1 MGDDDVF
8 VEEVEDSDL
17 ARCLP
22 FDVEAWDFGWE
33 RVEGATFSSF
43 ELSWSDNDE
52 LLSCRAFSDDRLC
65 AWRLVV
71 GICVLMESFPN

>member
-43 ELSWSDNDE
+43 ELS
-52 LLSCRAFSDDRLC
+52 
-65 AWRLVV
+65 
-71 GICVLMESFPN
+71 